1 MWSVFLS
8 PANAAQQEEMTAE
21 LWERGTAG
29 IMDSADGFRAYF
41 EDEQTA
47 RKAALDLASNPTD
60 VREEPAPELL
70 PENCEDWEPVYAGTR
85 FVIVPTK
92 RRGEFDFGARL
103 VLEVNA
109 AMAFGSGRHETTQLC
124 LEALELYLK
133 PGNTVLDVGCGS
145 GILALAAQKLGAGNV
160 IACDI
165 QEDAIRTAREHFSGS
180 LVQGS
185 ADCVSDGFADILL
198 ANVSARINDR
208 IAADLRRVLKPNGLL
223 ITSGFIADN
232 VPRSFHPS
240 NEMQRGEW
248 LCWICTADGIRPLET
263 VGDANVH
270 SLNWY

>member
-8 PANAAQQEEMTAE
+8 PANAARHEEMTAE

-29 IMDSADGFRAYF
+29 IMDGADGFRAYF

-47 RKAALDLASNPTD
+47 RKAARDLASNAAD
-60 VREEPAPELL
+60 LREEPAPQLL

-85 FVIVPTK
+85 FVIVPTAS
-92 RRGEFDFGARL
+92 RGQFDFGARL
-103 VLEVNA
+103 VLKVNA

-124 LEALELYLK
+124 LEALEIYLK

-145 GILALAAQKLGAGNV
+145 GILALAAQKLGAGEV

-165 QEDAIRTAREHFSGS
+165 QEDAICTAREHFSGAIF
-180 LVQGS
+180 QGS
-185 ADCVSDGFADILL
+185 ADCVRDGFADIVL

-208 IAADLRRVLKPNGLL
+208 LAADLRRVLKPDGVL
-223 ITSGFIADN
+223 ITSGFVAAT
-232 VPRSFHPS
+232 VPRSFQPAK
-240 NEMQRGEW
+240 EMQRGEW
-248 LCWICTADGIRPLET
+248 LCWICTADGIQPIT
-263 VGDANVH
+263 STGDPNLH